1 MTIEKLKEFWNFKL
15 IETAGGSVVA
25 VADVLLIVI
34 VLVLGYLLS
43 RFVQYLLARRL
54 ANTTM
59 RADVV
64 QVIQRVSSYVIFA
77 LIGLTTLNLLG
88 IPITIFAFATG
99 AIAIGV
105 GFGAQNIINN
115 FISGWILIAERPIR
129 SGDFI
134 EIDGAMGTV
143 ETVGTRS
150 TRILRTDGVHMLVPN
165 SKLLEN
171 TVINWTL
178 IDRKIRTTLRVG
190 VAYGS
195 DVKLVAKLIEQSL
208 EEHPAII
215 GEPLPEVIFEDF
227 GDNALVF
234 DAYFWGDVAGEKSLR
249 AIRSELR
256 FRLNE
261 LFTEHNIVVAF
272 PQRDIHLYADKPLQ
286 LEMKSYPTERGEKD
300 GK

>member
-1 MTIEKLKEFWNFKL
+1 
-15 IETAGGSVVA
+15 
-25 VADVLLIVI
+25 
-34 VLVLGYLLS
+34 
-43 RFVQYLLARRL
+43 
-54 ANTTM
+54 
-59 RADVV
+59 
-64 QVIQRVSSYVIFA
+64 
-77 LIGLTTLNLLG
+77 
-88 IPITIFAFATG
+88 
-99 AIAIGV
+99 
-105 GFGAQNIINN
+105 
-115 FISGWILIAERPIR
+115 
-129 SGDFI
+129 
-134 EIDGAMGTV
+134 
-143 ETVGTRS
+143 
-150 TRILRTDGVHMLVPN
+150 MLVPN

-195 DVKLVAKLIEQSL
+195 DVKLVAKLMEQTL

-286 LEMKSYPTERGEKD
+286 LEMKSNPAESAEKD
-300 GK
+300 GN